1 VIDGRAPEV
10 SQLGWLSAMNKE
22 IAMSS
27 KQYKKIG
34 CLDVNPK
41 GGCAFEVR
49 AESEDE
55 VMRILSDHARKTHKM
70 ESVPPEMAAKLKSS
84 MKSVTV
90 NV

>member
-1 VIDGRAPEV
+1 
-10 SQLGWLSAMNKE
+10 MNKE
-22 IAMSS
+22 MAMSS

-49 AESEDE
+49 AESEEE
-55 VMRILSDHARKTHKM
+55 VLRLVSDHAKNTHKM
-70 ESVPPEMAAKLKSS
+70 DNVPPEMAAKLKSS
-84 MKSVTV
+84 IKSVTV